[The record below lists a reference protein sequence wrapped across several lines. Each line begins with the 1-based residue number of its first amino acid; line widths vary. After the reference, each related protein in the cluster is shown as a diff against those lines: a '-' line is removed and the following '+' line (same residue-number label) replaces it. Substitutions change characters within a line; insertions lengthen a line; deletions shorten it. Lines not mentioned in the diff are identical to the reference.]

1 MQVVCRSKGTGAATV
16 VVVPLRAGF
25 CVFCGSLRHSALL
38 QDLLF
43 AQRRGTQGTAEG
55 RREVLSNHVDI
66 SLKGNGHQAD
76 DEQRNSF
83 CE

>member
-1 MQVVCRSKGTGAATV
+1 MAPRLV

-43 AQRRGTQGTAEG
+43 AQRRGTQEPQRDAENYAEKCLKT
-55 RREVLSNHVDI
+55 RRTIGMD
-66 SLKGNGHQAD
+66 KGAARVPEDSWGGAD
-76 DEQRNSF
+76 AEK
-83 CE
+83 